1 MLTAVMQLGEY
12 VLNNRGTETGG
23 LLQVIENPNEKG
35 NYNHVLKISFDLKDE
50 DISYRG
56 IEYEEFSSEKIKKYA
71 YKKGSSRGGDITP
84 TSKYTEPEKTLNK
97 IIISLNDII
106 NTSNQ
111 IDSDQRIFKK
121 IQEYISSNQENI
133 KNDIS
138 EKSNPLL

>member
-56 IEYEEFSSEKIKKYA
+56 IEYEEFSSEK
-71 YKKGSSRGGDITP
+71 
-84 TSKYTEPEKTLNK
+84 
-97 IIISLNDII
+97 
-106 NTSNQ
+106 
-111 IDSDQRIFKK
+111 
-121 IQEYISSNQENI
+121 
-133 KNDIS
+133 
-138 EKSNPLL
+138 